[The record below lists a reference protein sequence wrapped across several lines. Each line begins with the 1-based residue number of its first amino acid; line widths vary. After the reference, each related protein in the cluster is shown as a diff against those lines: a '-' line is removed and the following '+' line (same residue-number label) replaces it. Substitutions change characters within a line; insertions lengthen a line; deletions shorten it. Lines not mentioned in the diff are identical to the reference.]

1 MAFAGA
7 APTQLRAGSYSTLDL
22 VVTDPARDVIGIY
35 AQLETLDGTI
45 IDEIGGEEFLTMDL
59 SQSIFEQFI
68 ESDTVSYKMGLS
80 PISAPA
86 GNYNLVVRVYDSNMQ
101 ESGVSVPV
109 EILEPLQAPSINLHS
124 MSGIIAYT
132 THNTLGVQVSHS
144 GGIDTI
150 QIDITGDVASETHL
164 TVDGGTLTGLSYFNN
179 FQLEPILP
187 TDEMFGL
194 ISVQVTA
201 TGTNG
206 LSLTKTMEIQ
216 VLPSGMASN
225 DEVIDAWFHP
235 VALVVMR

>member
-1 MAFAGA
+1 
-7 APTQLRAGSYSTLDL
+7 
-22 VVTDPARDVIGIY
+22 
-35 AQLETLDGTI
+35 
-45 IDEIGGEEFLTMDL
+45 
-59 SQSIFEQFI
+59 
-68 ESDTVSYKMGLS
+68 
-80 PISAPA
+80 
-86 GNYNLVVRVYDSNMQ
+86 
-101 ESGVSVPV
+101 
-109 EILEPLQAPSINLHS
+109 